1 MQCSFR
7 VVRQKLDT
15 TPPIKV
21 NNSVGTPS
29 LNDLKS
35 SDNTKNMSY
44 DVDVQLVAIKAY
56 FMNEIYELKREISQL
71 KCQEKTSNSSES
83 TLTDILKSQ
92 ICISQEQNSFIK
104 SEMQQ
109 KQLITEELLDIN
121 KSQLVVDQSSKEKR
135 NPSNEH
141 IGNTRNESNN
151 NTRKKITVIGDS
163 MLHLSK
169 KGTQLLTENILRS
182 LEGH

>member
-71 KCQEKTSNSSES
+71 KCQEKSNLYFAR
-83 TLTDILKSQ
+83 TKFFYKIRDATK
-92 ICISQEQNSFIK
+92 
-104 SEMQQ
+104 
-109 KQLITEELLDIN
+109 TIN
-121 KSQLVVDQSSKEKR
+121 Y
-135 NPSNEH
+135 
-141 IGNTRNESNN
+141 
-151 NTRKKITVIGDS
+151 
-163 MLHLSK
+163 
-169 KGTQLLTENILRS
+169 
-182 LEGH
+182 